1 MILNYIKYTFD
12 MGHLE
17 NKVVCITGAD
27 GGIGREITKK
37 FAKEKANL
45 ILCGLAETI
54 EFNEF
59 IHSLR
64 IEYGIEVYPL
74 YFDLSDEEAIKNG
87 LKDIKALKLK
97 INILINNA
105 GMPHLAI
112 LPFTKMADVRK
123 VFQVNYFAQLQ
134 ITQGLL
140 GCMAKDGESVILN
153 AASIAGIDGDM
164 GNCVY
169 GATKA
174 SMILFTK
181 VLAKELSSSK
191 IRVNAVAPGLTDTGF
206 ALAMGDKAKAS
217 MEEISLMH
225 RLATPEEIANMY
237 YFLASKEASF
247 INGQVIRVDGG
258 VK

>member
-1 MILNYIKYTFD
+1 MKQF
-12 MGHLE
+12 E

-37 FAKEKANL
+37 FAAEGATL
-45 ILCGLAETI
+45 ILTSIAQSDAFDEFVAE
-54 EFNEF
+54 
-59 IHSLR
+59 LKD
-64 IEYGIEVYPL
+64 YYKVDVYPFF
-74 YFDLSDEEAIKNG
+74 FDLSNEEAIKAS
-87 LKDIKALKLK
+87 LKDIKALKFK
-97 INILINNA
+97 INVLINNA

-112 LPFTKMADVRK
+112 VSFTKMADVKK

-140 GCMAKDGESVILN
+140 GSMAKDGESVILN
-153 AASIAGIDGDM
+153 AASIAGIDGDP
-164 GNCVY
+164 GNAVY

-181 VLAKELSSSK
+181 VLSKELAPQK
-191 IRVNAVAPGLTDTGF
+191 IRVNAVAPGLTSTPF
-206 ALAMGDKAKAS
+206 ADAMGDKAKAS
-217 MEEISLMH
+217 MEQISSMS
-225 RLATPEEIANMY
+225 RLATPQEIANTY
-237 YFLASKEASF
+237 YFLATKEASF

>member
-1 MILNYIKYTFD
+1 MKQF
-12 MGHLE
+12 E

-27 GGIGREITKK
+27 GGIGREITKR
-37 FAKEKANL
+37 FASEGATLLLCSIAESEAFNSFIKELK
-45 ILCGLAETI
+45 C
-54 EFNEF
+54 
-59 IHSLR
+59 
-64 IEYGIEVYPL
+64 EYNVEVHPF
-74 YFDLSDEEAIKNG
+74 YFDLSDEEAIKAG
-87 LKDIKALKLK
+87 LKDIKSLKLK
-97 INILINNA
+97 INVLVNNA

-140 GCMAKDGESVILN
+140 GSMAKDGESVILN

-164 GNCVY
+164 GNSVY

-181 VLAKELSSSK
+181 ILAKELASAK
-191 IRVNAVAPGLTDTGF
+191 IRVNAVAPGLTNTGF
-206 ALAMGDKAKAS
+206 ADAMGDKAKAS
-217 MEEISLMH
+217 MEEISVMK
-225 RLATPEEIANMY
+225 RLATPQEIANTY
-237 YFLASKEASF
+237 YFLASPDASF
-247 INGQVIRVDGG
+247 INGQVVRVDGG

>member
-1 MILNYIKYTFD
+1 MGKYS
-12 MGHLE
+12 E
-17 NKVVCITGAD
+17 KVVCITGAD

-37 FAKEKANL
+37 FAAEGATL
-45 ILCGLAETI
+45 ILTSIAETPA
-54 EFNEF
+54 FHDF
-59 IHSLR
+59 VAGLKKD
-64 IEYGIEVYPL
+64 YKVEVFPL
-74 YFDLSDEEAIKNG
+74 CFDLSDEEAIKAA

-97 INILINNA
+97 INVLINNA

-112 LPFTKMADVRK
+112 LPFTKMADVKK

-134 ITQGLL
+134 ITQSLL
-140 GCMAKDGESVILN
+140 SIIVKDGSGVILN

-164 GNCVY
+164 GNAVY

-181 VLAKELSSSK
+181 VLSKELAASK
-191 IRVNAVAPGLTDTGF
+191 IRVNAVAPGLTSTPF
-206 ALAMGDKAKAS
+206 ADAMGDKAKAS
-217 MEEISLMH
+217 MEQISSMG
-225 RLATPEEIANMY
+225 RMATPKEIANTY
-237 YFLASKEASF
+237 YFIASEDASF